1 MLPLTQMRKGPLEKT
16 QPGMGIQLLP
26 QTHQE
31 SRCTWKETESQFR
44 YYSSTEQLETSPNI
58 GDEQERPNSNG
69 GWGSPDDKGSKS
81 PGEKQRTPTLTLKSS
96 NGSEIREQ
104 LCVYLCIYFIYHP
117 VELKIFLSKYL
128 EFCHSIVL
136 LFSGYA
142 MKRKFPNGSFA
153 SPQVLT
159 PNSMLSF
166 YHSNSNA

>member
-1 MLPLTQMRKGPLEKT
+1 MRLR
-16 QPGMGIQLLP
+16 
-26 QTHQE
+26 
-31 SRCTWKETESQFR
+31 S
-44 YYSSTEQLETSPNI
+44 
-58 GDEQERPNSNG
+58 
-69 GWGSPDDKGSKS
+69 DDKDSKS
-81 PGEKQRTPTLTLKSS
+81 PGEKEHTPTLTLKSS
-96 NGSEIREQ
+96 NGSEVREQ

-117 VELKIFLSKYL
+117 VELNTFLSKYL

-166 YHSNSNA
+166 YHSNSNAENFPPIKIKRKECRTLSIFYNCPSSLKLERNYI